1 MSDKDIPFYKKTIDK
16 VKKKIKVINNN
27 TKMQIRN
34 LKPGTFEEWKQVLR
48 DKGVSPNQIKPVTV
62 LDNKEKEDFFFNH
75 LI

>member
-1 MSDKDIPFYKKTIDK
+1 
-16 VKKKIKVINNN
+16 
-27 TKMQIRN
+27 MQIRN